1 MARLARYQ
9 YIERRGKPHK
19 ISYWRADGTRAA
31 KFFASQGDALIF
43 QAKLNESNKYTL
55 PDNLDAS
62 VDDRIVL
69 AQIKSEC
76 KRLNA
81 TLTDALACVKSHLAD
96 FLNSNKVAGHDW
108 DSAANLYLTEC
119 AKRGARLSTLRS
131 YKLQLSRAKN
141 ILNTKD
147 IKDVA
152 LTDAQKYFATIKSPD
167 HAKRALRPFFNFCK
181 NKGWISCNP
190 FDDAQTPRILREKAH
205 PSILTPDEC
214 RKLLNSVPVAWKPAF
229 ALMAFAGLRPGEVVS
244 PEREPVIKVANVD
257 LKNKRITVPAEV
269 AKTRMTRVLTDL
281 PDNIW
286 TWLAPLQKLP
296 KDDNVAPA
304 SYEVYR
310 RVKRNSGVSIPKDA
324 LRHSFASYGYH
335 FLGAEKT
342 VEMLGHI
349 GGFCVFAKHYKGL
362 ASPQDSKKYFE
373 ILPNIIKK

>member
-9 YIERRGKPHK
+9 YIAGRGKPHK
-19 ISYWRADGTRAA
+19 ISYWREDGSRTA

-43 QAKLNESNKYTL
+43 QSKLNEANKGSL
-55 PDNLDAS
+55 PDNLEAS
-62 VDDRIVL
+62 VDDRIIL

-81 TLTDALACVKSHLAD
+81 DLNDALSCIKEHLAG
-96 FLNSNKVAGHDW
+96 FLNTAKIAGCDW

-119 AKRGARLSTLRS
+119 ARRGARPSTLRG
-131 YKLQLSRAKN
+131 YKFQILKAKSDLNINDVGLLNSDIANKYLSS
-141 ILNTKD
+141 
-147 IKDVA
+147 IKYP
-152 LTDAQKYFATIKSPD
+152 L
-167 HAKRALRPFFNFCK
+167 HAKRALLPFFNFCK
-181 NKGWISCNP
+181 AKGWVNCNP
-190 FDDAQTPRILREKAH
+190 FDGASLPRILREKTH
-205 PSILTPDEC
+205 PSIISPDDC
-214 RKLLNSVPVAWKPAF
+214 RKLLNAVPVDWQPAF

-244 PEREPVIKVANVD
+244 PECAPVIKIANVD
-257 LKNKRITVPAEV
+257 FKNKRITVPAEV
-269 AKTRMTRVLTDL
+269 AKTRMTRVLTAL

-310 RVKRNSGVSIPKDA
+310 RIKRNCGISIPKDA

-335 FLGAEKT
+335 FFGAEKT

-349 GGFCVFAKHYKGL
+349 GGFGVFAKHYKGL
-362 ASPQDSKKYFE
+362 ATPDDAKLYFA
-373 ILPNIIKK
+373 IYR

>member
-9 YIERRGKPHK
+9 YIEGRGKPHK
-19 ISYWRADGTRAA
+19 ISYWREDGSRAA

-43 QAKLNESNKYTL
+43 QSKLNEAKKDSL

-62 VDDRIVL
+62 VDDRIIL

-81 TLTDALACVKSHLAD
+81 DLTDALSCIKERLAD
-96 FLNSNKVAGHDW
+96 FLNASKVTGCDW

-119 AKRGARLSTLRS
+119 ARRGARPSTLRG
-131 YKLQLSRAKN
+131 YKFQILKAKSDLN
-141 ILNTKD
+141 IDNVGLLNT
-147 IKDVA
+147 DVA
-152 LTDAQKYFATIKSPD
+152 NKYLSSIKYPL

-181 NKGWISCNP
+181 NKGWVNCNP
-190 FDDAQTPRILREKAH
+190 FADAQTPRILREKTH
-205 PSILTPDEC
+205 PSIITPDDC
-214 RKLLNSVPVAWKPAF
+214 RKLLNAVPVDWQPAF

-244 PEREPVIKVANVD
+244 PECEPVIKIENID
-257 LKNKRITVPAEV
+257 FKGKRITVPAAV
-269 AKTRMTRVLTDL
+269 SKTRMTRVLTAL

-286 TWLAPLQKLP
+286 DWLAPLQKLP
-296 KDDNVAPA
+296 KDNNVAPA
-304 SYEVYR
+304 SYEVCR
-310 RVKRNSGVSIPKDA
+310 RVKRDSGVSIPKDS

-349 GGFCVFAKHYKGL
+349 GGFGVFAKHYKGL
-362 ASPQDSKKYFE
+362 ATPDDAKLYFA
-373 ILPNIIKK
+373 IYR

>member
-9 YIERRGKPHK
+9 YIEGRGKPHK
-19 ISYWRADGTRAA
+19 ISYWREDGSRAA
-31 KFFASQGDALIF
+31 KFFTSQGDALIF
-43 QAKLNESNKYTL
+43 QAKFNEAKKDSL

-62 VDDRIVL
+62 VDDRIIL

-81 TLTDALACVKSHLAD
+81 DLNDALACVKEHLAG
-96 FLNSNKVAGHDW
+96 FLNTTKIVGHDW

-119 AKRGARLSTLRS
+119 AKRGARPSTLRG
-131 YKLQLSRAKN
+131 YKFQIFKVKQDLN
-141 ILNTKD
+141 IDNVGLLNT
-147 IKDVA
+147 DVA
-152 LTDAQKYFATIKSPD
+152 NKYLSSVKYPL

-181 NKGWISCNP
+181 VKGWVNCNP
-190 FDDAQTPRILREKAH
+190 FDGAQTPRILREKTH
-205 PSILTPDEC
+205 PSIITPDEC
-214 RKLLNSVPVAWKPAF
+214 RKLLNAVPVDWQPAF

-269 AKTRMTRVLTDL
+269 AKTRMIRVLTAL

-286 TWLAPLQKLP
+286 DWLAPLQKLP
-296 KDDNVAPA
+296 KDNNVAPA
-304 SYEVYR
+304 SYEVCR
-310 RVKRNSGVSIPKDA
+310 RVKRDSGVPIPKDA

-335 FLGAEKT
+335 FFGAEKT

-349 GGFCVFAKHYKGL
+349 GGFGVFAKHYKGL
-362 ASPQDSKKYFE
+362 ATPGDAKLYFA
-373 ILPNIIKK
+373 IFR

>member
-9 YIERRGKPHK
+9 YIEGRGKPHK
-19 ISYWRADGTRAA
+19 ISYWREDGSRAA

-43 QAKLNESNKYTL
+43 QAKFNEANKDSL

-62 VDDRIVL
+62 VDDRIIL

-81 TLTDALACVKSHLAD
+81 DLNDALACVKEHLAD
-96 FLNSNKVAGHDW
+96 FLNASKVTGCDW

-119 AKRGARLSTLRS
+119 AKRGARPTTLRG
-131 YKLQLSRAKN
+131 YKFQILKAKTDLN
-141 ILNTKD
+141 INDVGLLNTD
-147 IKDVA
+147 GA
-152 LTDAQKYFATIKSPD
+152 NKYLSSVKYPS

-181 NKGWISCNP
+181 EKGWVSCNP
-190 FDDAQTPRILREKAH
+190 FDDAQTPRILREKIH
-205 PSILTPDEC
+205 PSIISPDDC
-214 RKLLNSVPVAWKPAF
+214 RKLLNAVPDAWKPAF

-244 PEREPVIKVANVD
+244 PEREPVIKIANID
-257 LKNKRITVPAEV
+257 FKNKRITVPADV

-281 PDNIW
+281 PANIW
-286 TWLAPLQKLP
+286 AWLSPLQKLP

-310 RVKRNSGVSIPKDA
+310 RVKRDSGVSIPKDA

-349 GGFCVFAKHYKGL
+349 GGFGVFAKHYKGL
-362 ASPQDSKKYFE
+362 ATPDDAKLYFA
-373 ILPNIIKK
+373 ICR

>member
-9 YIERRGKPHK
+9 YIAGRGKPHK
-19 ISYWRADGTRAA
+19 ISYWREDGSRAA

-43 QAKLNESNKYTL
+43 QAKLNEAKKDSL

-81 TLTDALACVKSHLAD
+81 DLNDALACIKASLAD
-96 FLNSNKVAGHDW
+96 FLNESKIVGHDW

-141 ILNTKD
+141 ILNAKN

-152 LTDAQKYFATIKSPD
+152 LDDAKKYFTTIKSPD

-181 NKGWISCNP
+181 NKGWVSCNP
-190 FDDAQTPRILREKAH
+190 FDGAQTPRILREKSH
-205 PSILTPDEC
+205 PSIITPDDC
-214 RKLLNSVPVAWKPAF
+214 RKLLNAVPVDWKPAF

-244 PEREPVIKVANVD
+244 PEREPVIKIANID
-257 LKNKRITVPAEV
+257 FKGKRITVPADV
-269 AKTRMTRVLTDL
+269 AKTRMTRVLTNL
-281 PDNIW
+281 PANIW
-286 TWLAPLQKLP
+286 TWLAHLKTHA

-304 SYEVYR
+304 SYDVYR
-310 RVKRNSGVSIPKDA
+310 RIKRDSGVSIPKDA

-335 FLGAEKT
+335 FLGAERT
-342 VEMLGHI
+342 VEIMGHV
-349 GGFCVFAKHYKGL
+349 GGFGVFAKHYKGL
-362 ASPQDSKKYFE
+362 ATPEEAQEYFS
-373 ILPNIIKK
+373 I